1 MIDSSG
7 SSGSKENDE
16 RIGKKKKYKRGKVG
30 RGKATEP
37 FSTLFFSLAAF
48 LIAPKQPNSWNKQ
61 GWDVIER

>member
-16 RIGKKKKYKRGKVG
+16 RVRKNRNTKGEKWGAVKRLNLFQ
-30 RGKATEP
+30 P
-37 FSTLFFSLAAF
+37 YFFSLAAF